1 MKSSRRHWRCRLE
14 AIERDIRK
22 LLNQVGSPDLVAQD
36 LIKRWRMQVYS
47 SDQQKAIAQFLWDCG
62 LQQRLLGE
70 IQRLLDERRPL
81 PWSQFAQIIL
91 SAKEDLDERTLDAFL
106 VGVREQNAWDEV
118 LSCKE
123 VAHWHRELKDRQTQ
137 LNIRQA
143 AELTEKLKSLK
154 DRLQYFRAN
163 RMFEEE
169 AATLDQLRALF
180 PDEPEFAHERQDVS
194 ERWAREILSA
204 RATSPETDLTDE
216 LWQQARQLTP
226 EQISIK
232 DLLVV
237 QCLERAKQK
246 PHAAYDLAL
255 LLVFMEFYNEAIEVL
270 ELAPS
275 SPPADWLR
283 LDLQLRARQYVAA
296 LDEAN
301 TLELAYAG
309 DPASTFA
316 VAYARARALWG
327 LGQGTL
333 AIDLMRSIVNVRPNY
348 KAAVSLL
355 ADWSGGRP

>member
-1 MKSSRRHWRCRLE
+1 M
-14 AIERDIRK
+14 
-22 LLNQVGSPDLVAQD
+22 VAQD
-36 LIKRWRMQVYS
+36 IVKKWRMQVYS
-47 SDQQKAIAQFLWDCG
+47 PAQQKAVAQFFLDCG
-62 LQQRLLGE
+62 LQRRLLGE
-70 IQRLLDERRPL
+70 IQRLLEERRPL
-81 PWSQFAQIIL
+81 PWAQFAQIIIH
-91 SAKEDLDERTLDAFL
+91 AKEDLDERTLDAFL
-106 VGVREQNAWDEV
+106 AGVREQNAWDEI

-123 VAHWHRELKDRQTQ
+123 VGLWHREFKDRLTQ
-137 LNIRQA
+137 LNIRRA
-143 AELTEKLKSLK
+143 AQLAEKLTTLK

-169 AATLDQLRALF
+169 AATLDRLRALF
-180 PDEPEFAHERQDVS
+180 PDEPEFAEERQDVS

-204 RATSPETDLTDE
+204 RATTSATDLTDE

-226 EQISIK
+226 EQTSIK
-232 DLLVV
+232 DLLVM

-246 PHAAYDLAL
+246 PNAAYDLAL

-275 SPPADWLR
+275 SPPVDWIR

-301 TLELAYAG
+301 QLELAYAG

-327 LGQGTL
+327 LGQGGM

-348 KAAVSLL
+348 RSALSLL
-355 ADWSGGRP
+355 ADWSGGTP